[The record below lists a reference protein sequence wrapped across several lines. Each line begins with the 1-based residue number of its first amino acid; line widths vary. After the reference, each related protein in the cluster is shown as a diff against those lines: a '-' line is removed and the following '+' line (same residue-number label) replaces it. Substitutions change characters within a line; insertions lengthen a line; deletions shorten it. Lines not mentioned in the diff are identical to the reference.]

1 MVSLLSTARNLGVIL
16 VDGLSC
22 GLILQICP
30 LQYPQDSVFPHKQC
44 KETPGRSA
52 IACLDYCISLL
63 AGLPASVNKPPQ
75 PIQNAVGRLIDNP
88 PKFSH
93 SPSSMT
99 AIGFLLQPASDSRRW
114 CWPSRLSIELHPS
127 STGRT
132 TRPMPPLLLCS
143 TTSAGRL
150 VLLHSAQWQLFSV
163 LAPQWWSELPTNVRT
178 VESLGIFWKR
188 LKTHLF
194 RLHLDP
200 ACMTP
205 SHDN

>member
-114 CWPSRLSIELHPS
+114 CWPSRLSMELHPS
-127 STGRT
+127 SSKHWSDHTPHAPTSALLYYISWPAGT
-132 TRPMPPLLLCS
+132 ASLSAVATLLCFG
-143 TTSAGRL
+143 TSVVERTPDQCQDSGITRH
-150 VLLHSAQWQLFSV
+150 LLKKTQDSFVQTSPRPCLHDS
-163 LAPQWWSELPTNVRT
+163 LP
-178 VESLGIFWKR
+178 
-188 LKTHLF
+188 
-194 RLHLDP
+194 
-200 ACMTP
+200 
-205 SHDN
+205 